1 MTRAQMLS
9 TLCMS
14 REYLDGVSRHIDV
27 TISALKAKPPVDT
40 ARALLVEW
48 LDLDF
53 FDQNK
58 KDFRQRVKAFI
69 DAGEPK

>member
-1 MTRAQMLS
+1 MPADPLPHDAAADPLPTKAQQ
-9 TLCMS
+9 
-14 REYLDGVSRHIDV
+14 
-27 TISALKAKPPVDT
+27 ISAVKAKPPADA

-53 FDQNK
+53 FGQQT

-69 DAGEPK
+69 DAGESR